1 MRQDKLAL
9 TELENQ
15 REQRITT
22 SSKLNTALG
31 IGNETSGASVKEE
44 VSRNASKGIEPRN
57 ILMIHE
63 GQGFHRSEAGKEP
76 HERVSVGKGD
86 GV

>member
-31 IGNETSGASVKEE
+31 IGNETSEASGKEE

-57 ILMIHE
+57 T
-63 GQGFHRSEAGKEP
+63 
-76 HERVSVGKGD
+76 
-86 GV
+86 